1 MLSRFGFPQIA
12 FNDDGEGGAGGGGDG
27 GGTPAAPAADATA
40 PENVLFPDEGKTGDP
55 DPNAGK
61 TESEGG
67 AADWKEYVNDPSK
80 SEAENAAAKAEHDK
94 GKPAEKTE
102 ADTVPADGV
111 YKLTMPEGVELD
123 TEMATALGGEF
134 KELGLTHAQA
144 QKLTDKYIATMQ
156 AREAGKLKN
165 WGERIQGWADTA
177 KKDPDIGGAKW
188 DQTVSDAQRAVNTLG
203 TPALK
208 EYLNA
213 SGGGN
218 HPELI
223 RVLAKA
229 GALIKEDSP
238 PAGGGE
244 GRGKPADAAHVLFPN
259 DVPKG

>member
-1 MLSRFGFPQIA
+1 MTLMLSRFGFPQIA
-12 FNDDGEGGAGGGGDG
+12 FNAEGEGGGAGGGAD
-27 GGTPAAPAADATA
+27 PAASAA
-40 PENVLFPDEGKTGDP
+40 PENVLFPNEGKTGEADP
-55 DPNAGK
+55 AAGK
-61 TESEGG
+61 TEGEGG
-67 AADWKEYVNDPSK
+67 AIDWKEYANDPAK
-80 SEAENAAAKAEHDK
+80 SEAENAAAKVEHDK
-94 GKPAEKTE
+94 TKPAEKSDAE
-102 ADTVPADGV
+102 KERDTVPEDGV

-123 TEMATALGGEF
+123 AEMATALGADF

-156 AREAGKLKN
+156 ARETGKLQQ

-177 KKDPDIGGAKW
+177 KKDPEIGGAKW
-188 DQTVSDAQRAVNTLG
+188 DATVADAQRAIKALG
-203 TPALK
+203 TPELK
-208 EYLNA
+208 DYLNA

-238 PAGGGE
+238 AGGGDGK
-244 GRGKPADAAHVLFPN
+244 GRPAEAAHVLFPN

>member
-1 MLSRFGFPQIA
+1 MTLMLSRFGFPQIA
-12 FNDDGEGGAGGGGDG
+12 FNAEGEGGGAGGGAD
-27 GGTPAAPAADATA
+27 PAASAA
-40 PENVLFPDEGKTGDP
+40 PENVLFPDEGKAATD
-55 DPNAGK
+55 DTAGK
-61 TESEGG
+61 TEGEGG
-67 AADWKEYVNDPSK
+67 AADWKEYVNDPAK
-80 SEAENAAAKAEHDK
+80 SEAENAAAKVEHDK
-94 GKPAEKTE
+94 TKPEEKTPE
-102 ADTVPADGV
+102 QKELETVPADGV
-111 YKLTMPEGVELD
+111 YKLKMPEGVELD

-156 AREAGKLKN
+156 AREAGKLKG

-177 KKDPDIGGAKW
+177 KKDPEIGGAKW
-188 DQTVSDAQRAVNTLG
+188 DTTVADAQLAIRTLG
-203 TPALK
+203 TPELK
-208 EYLNA
+208 DYLNA

-238 PAGGGE
+238 PAGGGDGK
-244 GRGKPADAAHVLFPN
+244 GRPAEAAHVLFPN

>member
-1 MLSRFGFPQIA
+1 MTLMHSRFGFSRIV
-12 FNDDGEGGAGGGGDG
+12 FNAEGGEGGAGGGGDG
-27 GGTPAAPAADATA
+27 GGAPATNVE
-40 PENVLFPDEGKTGDP
+40 PENVLFPNEGSEPNEPAGNQEGD
-55 DPNAGK
+55 
-61 TESEGG
+61 GG
-67 AADWKEYVNDPSK
+67 DADWKEYENDPAK
-80 SEAENAAAKAEHDK
+80 SEAENAAAKIEHDK
-94 GKPAEKTE
+94 AKPAQKAE
-102 ADTVPADGV
+102 ADTVPEDGV

-123 TEMATALGGEF
+123 TELATSLGSEF

-156 AREAGKLKN
+156 AREAGKLTA

-177 KKDPDIGGAKW
+177 KKDPEIGGAKW

-244 GRGKPADAAHVLFPN
+244 GQGKPADAAHVLFPN